1 MTDRLHAFEAIDNF
15 RDYGDYATTAGRR
28 VKPGRL
34 LRSAHHARAS
44 EADLERLKVLDIGV
58 VVDLRRPGER
68 RDQPSRRPDGFSGQV
83 IEGGVTL
90 DQDTL
95 FRAAI
100 RLPAALTEGNYETR
114 IFLTRG
120 GSVVAQYETVIDVR
134 KVGLERWLFTLSREN
149 AFLYGL
155 MSLAIAIAAGWGAS
169 AIFNVLRR

>member
-1 MTDRLHAFEAIDNF
+1 MCIRDRNITNA
-15 RDYGDYATTAGRR
+15 
-28 VKPGRL
+28 
-34 LRSAHHARAS
+34 AS
-44 EADLERLKVLDIGV
+44 FTQALIRIRTKS
-58 VVDLRRPGER
+58 
-68 RDQPSRRPDGFSGQV
+68 DQYQV